1 MAAKWPISSTLGFLD
16 YAYITGDGLPAYL
29 MGTPLVQNLGLH
41 NVTDTLGNSNEDV
54 VNLTVTTRQAYY
66 GREGGAPL
74 PGGSV
79 EVVSGQAVTAGGE
92 LTLPD
97 SYDVP
102 WEVVPGTNQ
111 TSVEFL
117 FQFAGN
123 DRSLQVGYR
132 NAEGL
137 WVAALDPNIPA
148 VSEWGMVAMAALMLV
163 ACLSRRPR
171 SRGATTS

>member
-16 YAYITGDGLPAYL
+16 YAYVTGDGFPAYL
-29 MGTPLVQNLGLH
+29 MGTPLVQNLGLR
-41 NVTDTLGNSNEDV
+41 NVTDTLGNSGEDI

-66 GREGGAPL
+66 GREGGGPL
-74 PGGSV
+74 PGASV

-123 DRSLQVGYR
+123 DRSLHVGYR

-137 WVAALDPNIPA
+137 WVAARDPNIPA
-148 VSEWGMVAMAALMLV
+148 VSDWGLVVLALLTATGGTLV
-163 ACLSRRPR
+163 LRRRLP
-171 SRGATTS
+171 AQT

>member
-1 MAAKWPISSTLGFLD
+1 MPANWPISFTPGFQD
-16 YAYITGDGLPAYL
+16 YAYMTGEGLPAYVT
-29 MGTPLVQNLGLH
+29 GTPMVQNLGLH
-41 NVTDTLGNSNEDV
+41 NVTDAVGSSVEDI

-66 GREGGAPL
+66 GREGGAGL
-74 PGGSV
+74 PGASV
-79 EVVSGQAVTAGGE
+79 EVVGGQAVTAGGE

-123 DRSLQVGYR
+123 DRSLQAGYR

-137 WVAALDPNIPA
+137 WVAARDPNIPA
-148 VSEWGMVAMAALMLV
+148 VSDWGVAAMAALLLAAGAV
-163 ACLSRRPR
+163 VVSRRR
-171 SRGATTS
+171 AVG

>member
-1 MAAKWPISSTLGFLD
+1 MPANWPISFTPGFQD
-16 YAYITGDGLPAYL
+16 YAYMTGEGLPAYVT
-29 MGTPLVQNLGLH
+29 GTPMVQNLGLH
-41 NVTDTLGNSNEDV
+41 NVTDAVGSSVEDI

-66 GREGGAPL
+66 GREGGAGL
-74 PGGSV
+74 PGASV
-79 EVVSGQAVTAGGE
+79 EVVGGQAVTAGGE

-123 DRSLQVGYR
+123 DRSLHVGYR

-137 WVAALDPNIPA
+137 WVAARDPNIPA
-148 VSEWGMVAMAALMLV
+148 VSDWGVAAMAALMLAAGAV
-163 ACLSRRPR
+163 VVSRRR
-171 SRGATTS
+171 AVG